1 MARCRHACKN
11 LKKMSGKIFAILLML
26 MLTLLAKAQ
35 YYYPLERITSPKDTI
50 PKTKVWQYTLSSGIN
65 GSYTKNKNVPPGTGN
80 EGLAATISF
89 DFSISKDEGLFIS
102 RNELHYLASFFKSGE
117 SGSTIT
123 KTSDNLLTL
132 HDWSLRNGPE
142 SNWYINYI
150 ARVNTPLL
158 STYKGG
164 VFKTTDVKQIKIEKF
179 ANAYDVNIAPG
190 VKYAMFK
197 KKLNISVSPYAVRL
211 YGVIDQAIADQNVYD
226 IGPVDEISGK
236 APKYK
241 IERKGAEVNI
251 WFDHAWKE
259 ILTFE
264 YRMDISFKYSNR
276 PLQEGLFNGFLTT
289 RLKLIKN
296 LYLTHR
302 GILTGIIEQ
311 KPLKPEWRQTFL
323 LSYSIQF

>member
-1 MARCRHACKN
+1 M
-11 LKKMSGKIFAILLML
+11 MSGKFFGVFCLLFWADL
-26 MLTLLAKAQ
+26 CSAQ
-35 YYYPLERITSPKDTI
+35 YYKPLENIKSPKDTVTRI
-50 PKTKVWQYTLSSGIN
+50 KVWQYSFSTGIN
-65 GSYTKNKNVPPGTGN
+65 GGYTKNKNVPPGTAD
-80 EGLAATISF
+80 EGLAATLSF
-89 DFSISKDEGLFIS
+89 DFSISKDEGLFVS

-117 SGSTIT
+117 SGSTLT

-142 SNWYINYI
+142 SKWYINCI

-164 VFKTTDVKQIKIEKF
+164 VFKTSDVKQIKIEKF

-197 KKLNISVSPYAVRL
+197 KKLNISLAPYAIRL

-226 IGPVDEISGK
+226 IGPIDEISGK
-236 APKYK
+236 ASKYK

-264 YRMDISFKYSNR
+264 YRMDISFKYSER
-276 PLQEGLFNGFLTT
+276 PLQEGLFNGLLTT

-311 KPLKPEWRQTFL
+311 KPLKPEWRQTVL